1 MEATPQQGSE
11 SWGSFTQKEHDE
23 MSYGEASMCEGA
35 WSVQGAKER
44 PPRLEKTKGA
54 GSERGGG
61 MRGMRVRGKLSDCF
75 TQGNGTADF
84 T

>member
-1 MEATPQQGSE
+1 MVEATPQQGSE

-23 MSYGEASMCEGA
+23 MSHGEGA

>member
-1 MEATPQQGSE
+1 
-11 SWGSFTQKEHDE
+11 
-23 MSYGEASMCEGA
+23 MCEGA

-44 PPRLEKTKGA
+44 PPRLEKTKG
-54 GSERGGG
+54 GGRERGGG
-61 MRGMRVRGKLSDCF
+61 MRDTRVLGKLSDRI

>member
-23 MSYGEASMCEGA
+23 MSHGEGA

-54 GSERGGG
+54 GSER
-61 MRGMRVRGKLSDCF
+61 RRHERHACPWEVIRLFYAGKWHS
-75 TQGNGTADF
+75 
-84 T
+84 

>member
-1 MEATPQQGSE
+1 MVEATPQQGSE

-54 GSERGGG
+54 GSER
-61 MRGMRVRGKLSDCF
+61 RRHERHACPWEVIRLFYAGKWHS
-75 TQGNGTADF
+75 
-84 T
+84 